1 MDSAASSSHFDDA
14 MIRNRSRRMTVV
26 QLKERMDTRFK
37 AVDKRFDAADSH
49 LERLDGKMDAGF
61 NSVHDNLNA
70 ILRALQATDDNQPQ
84 ILNEHEHRL
93 RDLEASR
100 PARPDTAR

>member
-1 MDSAASSSHFDDA
+1 
-14 MIRNRSRRMTVV
+14 MIRNRSRRMTVA

-37 AVDKRFDAADSH
+37 AVDKRFDAADSRLERLDSH

-61 NSVHDNLNA
+61 NSVHDKLNA
-70 ILRALQATDDNQPQ
+70 ILRALQATDDYQQQ
-84 ILNEHEHRL
+84 ILDEHENRL